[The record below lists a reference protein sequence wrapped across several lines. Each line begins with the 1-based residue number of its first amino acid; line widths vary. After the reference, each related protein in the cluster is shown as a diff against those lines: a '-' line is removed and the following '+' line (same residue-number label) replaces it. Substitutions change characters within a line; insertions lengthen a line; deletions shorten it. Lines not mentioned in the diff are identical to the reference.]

1 MNSIILS
8 PCSCILPQEQDAVEL
23 WRVGGADA
31 AHHDPPQQQQ
41 QRVFEADDEQR
52 GRHHDAVDEVADG
65 GERQLGRRRQW
76 NINKV

>member
-1 MNSIILS
+1 MASFCHS
-8 PCSCILPQEQDAVEL
+8 PQEQDAVEL

-41 QRVFEADDEQR
+41 QQHGEADDEQR
-52 GRHHDAVDEVADG
+52 DRRHDIDEVADG